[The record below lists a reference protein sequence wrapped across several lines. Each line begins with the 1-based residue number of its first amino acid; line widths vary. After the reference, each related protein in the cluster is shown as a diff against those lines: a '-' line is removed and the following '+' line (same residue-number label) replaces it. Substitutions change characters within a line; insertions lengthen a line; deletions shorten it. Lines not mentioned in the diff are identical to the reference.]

1 MTKTQNQAIGI
12 KTSERGLPAKMLVR
26 QSTGAIART
35 IVCPVEKGFTLRR
48 GEKYGMIKFGSR
60 TTLMM
65 SPDVQVEWK
74 VKIGDPVKA
83 GETVLAVVKNGEGA
97 E

>member
-1 MTKTQNQAIGI
+1 MV
-12 KTSERGLPAKMLVR
+12 VR

-35 IVCPVEKGFTLRR
+35 IVCPVAEGTELRR

-60 TTLMM
+60 TTLFL
-65 SPDVQVEWK
+65 SRDAEIEWK

-83 GETVLAVVKNGEGA
+83 GETVLAVVKKRDAEPEGETR
-97 E
+97 